1 MGHMKVCGNDVVQR
15 DCLLSSGNVAV
26 CKFEK
31 CYSHVH
37 FNQSVGRRFIM
48 YRDEQGQIS
57 RDPRT
62 KRLLTR
68 RESLAKPSKHASNS
82 AFAHL

>member
-1 MGHMKVCGNDVVQR
+1 MTAVVSILSNLFRAVEPTAAGVAKAVSVFQR
-15 DCLLSSGNVAV
+15 TIRA
-26 CKFEK
+26 
-31 CYSHVH
+31 
-37 FNQSVGRRFIM
+37 SVDALC
-48 YRDEQGQIS
+48 RDEAGQIS

-62 KRLLTR
+62 KRLITR

>member
-1 MGHMKVCGNDVVQR
+1 MHIFSVHLQQWIVTTLVKFGAAVLLLRAQTSRVCIRTSVDA
-15 DCLLSSGNVAV
+15 L
-26 CKFEK
+26 CK
-31 CYSHVH
+31 
-37 FNQSVGRRFIM
+37 
-48 YRDEQGQIS
+48 DETSQIS

-82 AFAHL
+82 AFTHL